1 MAVKFRD
8 YYEVLGVPRRATA
21 DDIKKAFRSLA
32 RKHHPDLKPAGER
45 EKAGEA
51 FKEINE
57 AYEVLSDPEKRR
69 KYDALGPGWKN
80 GAEFTPPPGTGRG
93 TVDPSQWGDA
103 GDFSDFFESIFG
115 RGAGRS
121 RRGAGAD
128 RMRFVIPGADI
139 EAELPLP
146 FELML
151 RGGKRRITIDGGRN
165 VDVDIPRGV
174 RDGTVLRLAG
184 QGQQG
189 DGGGPPGDLFLH
201 LRLMPDPQFRVMV
214 DDLET
219 DLPLQPW
226 QAALGASVRL
236 ETPDGPVSLKVPPGT
251 QSGQRLR
258 LRGRGLPLRD
268 GTAGDLYA
276 LARIIVPERLSAIEK
291 EAYEELKRISTG
303 ANDDTAKESS

>member
-21 DDIKKAFRSLA
+21 DDIKKAFRSMA
-32 RKHHPDLKPAGER
+32 RKHHPDLKPPAER

-69 KYDALGPGWKN
+69 QYDALGPGWKN
-80 GAEFTPPPGTGRG
+80 GADFTPPPGTGRG
-93 TVDPSQWGDA
+93 TIDPSQWGDA

-115 RGAGRS
+115 RAGAGRS
-121 RRGAGAD
+121 RRGAG
-128 RMRFVIPGADI
+128 REGMRFVIPGADI
-139 EAELPLP
+139 EAELPVP
-146 FELML
+146 FDLLL

-165 VDVDIPRGV
+165 VDVEIPRGV
-174 RDGTVLRLAG
+174 RDGSVLRLAG

-189 DGGGPPGDLFLH
+189 DGGGPPGDLFLR
-201 LRLMPDPQFRVMV
+201 LRLVPDPRYRVMD

-219 DLPLQPW
+219 DLVLQPW

-258 LRGRGLPLRD
+258 LRGRGLPQRE
-268 GTAGDLYA
+268 GAAGDLYA
-276 LARIIVPERLSAIEK
+276 LARIVVPEVMSAKER
-291 EAYEELKRISTG
+291 EAYEELKRISAG
-303 ANDDTAKESS
+303 DKDEPAKG